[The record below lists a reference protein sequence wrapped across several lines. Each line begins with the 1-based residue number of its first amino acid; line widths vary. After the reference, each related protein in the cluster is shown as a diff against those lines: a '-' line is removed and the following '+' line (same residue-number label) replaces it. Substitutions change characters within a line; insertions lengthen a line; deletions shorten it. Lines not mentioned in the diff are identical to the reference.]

1 MNIYVANF
9 GFENV
14 HWPVCQSDGV
24 LTLYTSK
31 KLFQCWTNGDRDEW
45 IEWATRNAR
54 MTNGQLAIK
63 PVASRWFNLLTI
75 FHETLDDIW
84 IHRDGDRLFWTR
96 TVSGPTSVSHI
107 TDPTTVSS
115 KTGRVDHSNPYL
127 LLKRPT
133 QRWRSTTEAGR
144 PLLWQGLHPKSRD
157 FLQTEATYQE
167 VANDR
172 GYRDYVL
179 SLLNDQNLDAWHNR
193 IEWKEKPGQKNL
205 VRTFSALETT
215 IFDAMLRIRSTVA
228 KADGRIV
235 ERVSKIKNLTVSEE
249 EFRHFL
255 RRLYDEQGGLCMLTG
270 LRMLLNGEDGA
281 DDFRLS
287 VDRIDSNGHY
297 DPSNVQLVC
306 RFANFWKSSGDDS
319 RFKELIQ
326 IVRETPLQ

>member
-1 MNIYVANF
+1 MKIYVANL

-14 HWPVCQSDGV
+14 YWPVCRSDSV

-31 KLFQCWTNGDRDEW
+31 KLFECWTNGDREGW
-45 IEWATRNAR
+45 IEWATHNAK

-75 FHETLDDIW
+75 FHETLGDIW
-84 IHRDGDRLFWTR
+84 IHRDRDQLFWTR

-107 TDPTTVSS
+107 TDPTAVSS
-115 KTGRVDHSNPYL
+115 KTGPVGHSNPYL
-127 LLKRPT
+127 LLKKPT
-133 QRWRSTTEAGR
+133 ERWRSTTEAGR
-144 PLLWQGLHPKSRD
+144 PLFWKGLHPKSRD

-172 GYRDYVL
+172 GYKDYVF

-193 IEWKEKPGQKNL
+193 IEWKEKQKNP
-205 VRTFSALETT
+205 VRTFSALENT
-215 IFDAMLRIRSTVA
+215 IYDAMLRIRSTVA
-228 KADGRIV
+228 KADGRIF
-235 ERVSKIKNLTVSEE
+235 EKSSKVKNLTVPEE
-249 EFRHFL
+249 EFRLFL

-281 DDFRLS
+281 GDFRLS
-287 VDRIDSNGHY
+287 VDRINSNGHY

-306 RFANFWKSSGDDS
+306 RFANFWKSNSDNS
-319 RFKELIQ
+319 RFKELVQ
-326 IVRETPLQ
+326 IVREAQLQ